1 MEQDRKISF
10 KGKSIY
16 VGIDVHKKSW
26 NICIICENIE
36 HKKHTT
42 NPNPS
47 ELGKYLRRNFPR
59 GDYYSVY
66 EAGFC
71 GFWIHDALTKEGIK
85 NIVVNPADVPTT
97 DKEKKRKT
105 DRVDSRKLARALSN
119 GYLNGIYVPD
129 REQQEDRSLVRLR
142 TLKVK
147 DQTRIKNRIK
157 NSISNYGI
165 LIPEDQVGSYW
176 SKKYI
181 ESIREV
187 IPQLKTLNYTV
198 EYLLQSLEN
207 ERETVLDITR
217 EIRKLSESPKYEAKV
232 NKLRNIPGI
241 STLTAMTI
249 LTEFGDSKE
258 YHRLDK
264 MVSYVGLT
272 PNESSSGETENK
284 LSITKRGNSF
294 LKHVI
299 IEAAWIAVRKDT
311 ELMLA
316 FLKYTKRMKKVKAIV
331 KIARKLINRIRYV
344 LVSEKEYQMLT
355 N

>member
-1 MEQDRKISF
+1 MKQDRKINF

-36 HKKHTT
+36 HKKYTT
-42 NPNPS
+42 NPIPS
-47 ELGKYLRRNFPR
+47 ELGKYLRRNFP
-59 GDYYSVY
+59 GGNYFSVY

-105 DRVDSRKLARALSN
+105 DRVDSRKLAKALSN
-119 GYLNGIYVPD
+119 GYLNGIYIPD

-157 NSISNYGI
+157 NSISCYGI
-165 LIPEDQVGSYW
+165 LIPEDQVESYW

-181 ESIREV
+181 ESIREE
-187 IPQLKTLNYTV
+187 IPKLKTLNYTV
-198 EYLLQSLEN
+198 EFLLQSLEN
-207 ERETVLDITR
+207 EREAVLNITR
-217 EIRKLSESPKYEAKV
+217 EIRKLSESHKYEAKV

-241 STLTAMTI
+241 SILTAMTI
-249 LTEFGDSKE
+249 LTEFSDSKE

-264 MVSYVGLT
+264 MVSYVGLI
-272 PNESSSGETENK
+272 PNESSSGEMENK

-299 IEAAWIAVRKDT
+299 IEAAWVAVRKDT
-311 ELMLA
+311 ELMLD
-316 FLKYTKRMKKVKAIV
+316 FLRYSKRMKKAKAIV

-344 LVSEKEYQMLT
+344 LVTGKDYQMLT